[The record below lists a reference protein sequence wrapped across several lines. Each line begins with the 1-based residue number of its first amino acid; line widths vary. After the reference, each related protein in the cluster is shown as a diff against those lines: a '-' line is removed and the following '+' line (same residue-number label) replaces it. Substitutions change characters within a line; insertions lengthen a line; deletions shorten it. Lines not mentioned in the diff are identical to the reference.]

1 MPAPVK
7 GFPISTAFMK
17 KGKLWSKGYHT
28 GIDYKIPIGT
38 PVYAVQDGVVV
49 NANWGAAYGKSVII
63 DQKALNDGTPQ
74 RIAGGWAGYMH
85 LSEVLVKPGQAVKK
99 GDLIGKSGNTGTNT
113 TGAHLHFEVRN
124 NIRWGAGKE
133 LNPMPFIN
141 A

>member
-7 GFPISTAFMK
+7 NVPIGTKFK
-17 KGKLWSKGYHT
+17 QPGKLWSKGYHT
-28 GIDYKIPIGT
+28 GVDYKVPVGT

-49 NANWGAAYGKSVII
+49 AANWGAAYGKSVII
-63 DQKALNDGTPQ
+63 DQKALNEGTPK

-85 LSEVLVKPGQAVKK
+85 LSEVLVKPGQVVKK
-99 GDLIGKSGNTGTNT
+99 GQLIGKSGNTGTNT

-124 NIRWGAGKE
+124 NIRWGAGHE
-133 LNPMPFIN
+133 LDPMPFIN